1 MTFMSMAMTLLTLHG
16 VVYPKTST
24 PRAYEKYVLRVPNER
39 DVPTV
44 RVEITFPA
52 EVRVV
57 SFGEV
62 PGWVLAERTDSAGRV
77 TGAVWTGVLGVERF
91 VEFPFVAVNPD
102 GAARLEWRAVQVY
115 GSGERVEWS
124 GPEGSPTP
132 ASITVVRAP
141 AWGGG
146 PAMLLGGAAL
156 LLSLVS
162 LGMVLRR
169 APARGSFE

>member
-1 MTFMSMAMTLLTLHG
+1 MSLVSLAMTLLALHG

-39 DVPTV
+39 GVPTV
-44 RVEITFPA
+44 RVALAFPA

-62 PGWVLAERTDSAGRV
+62 PGWVLAEQTDSAGRV
-77 TGAVWTGVLGVERF
+77 TGAVWTGELAVERF

-102 GAARLEWRAVQVY
+102 GAARLEWRAVQLY
-115 GSGERVEWS
+115 QNGERVEWA

-146 PAMLLGGAAL
+146 PATILGGAAL
-156 LLSLVS
+156 VLSLVS
-162 LGMVLRR
+162 LGLVLRR
-169 APARGSFE
+169 PAVARAVP